1 MIMESQ
7 SPRRLL
13 VINPN
18 TTSAITEMVTREI
31 AAMIGDEAVLVPAT
45 GRFGAGYIA
54 SRATAAIAAHAALDA
69 YAQHGQGCDAVLLA
83 CFGDPGLDALRE
95 LASVPV
101 VGLADAACHL
111 ACQLA
116 TRFAI
121 VTGGDRWGPMLAEFI
136 AARGLATRLAG
147 IRTVA
152 PTGAEIARNPTGA
165 LEQLAETVQ
174 TCVRQDGADCVILG
188 GAGLVGLARC
198 IQPHAPVPV
207 LCSVTAGTAM
217 VLSLMRLQGI
227 KPVSG
232 SYARTPPVES
242 AEISAP
248 LAALLA
254 GRAASI

>member
-1 MIMESQ
+1 MESQ
-7 SPRRLL
+7 SPPRLL

-18 TTSAITEMVTREI
+18 TTSAITETVVREVALMV
-31 AAMIGDEAVLVPAT
+31 GDEAVLVPAT
-45 GRFGAGYIA
+45 GRFGARYIA
-54 SRATAAIAAHAALDA
+54 SRAAAAIAAHAALDA
-69 YAQHGQGCDAVLLA
+69 YAQYGRGCDAVLLA

-121 VTGGDRWGPMLAEFI
+121 VTGGDRWGPMLAEFV
-136 AARGLATRLAG
+136 AARGLTARLAG

-165 LEQLAETVQ
+165 LEQLVATVQ

-188 GAGLVGLARC
+188 GAGLVGLARR
-198 IQPHAPVPV
+198 IQPHAPVPI
-207 LCSVTAGTAM
+207 LCSVEAGTAM
-217 VLSLMRLQGI
+217 LLSLMRLRSV

-242 AEISAP
+242 VEISSP

-254 GRAASI
+254 GRTATL